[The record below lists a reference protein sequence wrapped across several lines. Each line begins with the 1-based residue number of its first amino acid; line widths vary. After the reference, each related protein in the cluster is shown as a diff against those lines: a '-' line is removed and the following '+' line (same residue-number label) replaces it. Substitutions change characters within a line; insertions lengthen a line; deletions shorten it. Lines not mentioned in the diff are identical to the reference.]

1 MLSLANSVFSTS
13 SVISALAYSCPLI
26 LCSIG
31 ALFSEYAG
39 CLALFLDGLVSFS
52 AFLFYTF
59 TVTTG
64 SPLAGAV
71 LTCLTAVVVTLA
83 FSAVIEFGKANRFI
97 AAIALNL
104 FFGAIT
110 SCLSWAIF
118 GTRGVLAGAG
128 VRGNA
133 AGAIAADVFQ
143 FSAGTARAAAVGV
156 TAVFLAMAIIFLR
169 YGRHGLYLRVTGSDA
184 EVLKA
189 KGVNP
194 GNLRTLSW
202 CLAALYGSLAGIL
215 LALRLSSFV
224 PNISSGR
231 GWLALAAVF
240 LGKKKPL
247 RIVAAVLIFCLAD
260 LFAANIQNYLQ
271 DIPSSFLISLPYLVS
286 LLLILIPERD

>member
-1 MLSLANSVFSTS
+1 MILSS
-13 SVISALAYSCPLI
+13 IAYACPLI

-64 SPLAGAV
+64 SPLLGAV
-71 LTCLTAVVVTLA
+71 LACLGSVIITLG
-83 FSAVIEFGKANRFI
+83 FSAVIERGGANRFI

-104 FFGAIT
+104 LFGALS

-118 GTRGVLAGAG
+118 GTRGVLA
-128 VRGNA
+128 
-133 AGAIAADVFQ
+133 ADLFK
-143 FSAGTARAAAVGV
+143 FSAGAARAAAVVV
-156 TAVFLAMAIIFLR
+156 TTVLVAISVVFLS
-169 YGRHGLYLRVTGSDA
+169 YGRHGLYIRIAGSDA
-184 EVLKA
+184 DVLKA

-194 GNLRTLSW
+194 GYIRTLAW
-202 CLAALYGSLAGIL
+202 TLAALYGSTAGTL
-215 LALRLSSFV
+215 LAMRLSSFV

-231 GWLALAAVF
+231 GWMALAAVF

-247 RIVAAVLIFCLAD
+247 RIVAAVIIFCLAD
-260 LFAANIQNYLQ
+260 IFSANIQNYIQ
-271 DIPSSFLISLPYLVS
+271 GIPSSFLISLPYLVS
-286 LLLILIPERD
+286 LLLILIK